1 MIRAKTILALKEEAM
16 HKHRLAQGLNLTSIA
31 AAHGFSDGF
40 NYVLIPVLPII
51 MGELNLSIL
60 QTGMII
66 SAAGLSIFM
75 MQMPASILSDY
86 LGKRKAIL
94 ALGLI
99 LSSLSFFG
107 ISSVGKN
114 YHLILV
120 LSFIVGLGNSTFH
133 PTATA
138 LVSEGFKR
146 RPGFFMGIF
155 SMGGNIGSA
164 AMPAAIGALALSLGW
179 RAGLRVLVIPVIILV
194 ILIYLCFPEV
204 KAARQTVRDTFSGIW
219 SKVCCNLPVVTLI
232 VIYSL
237 RGIGYRGIIT
247 FFPFLVASSMGADS
261 RTTGFL
267 LSIYF
272 IIGALCK
279 PILGAFYDRFGVR
292 LLLAMLF
299 FVGSS
304 VSLTMSN
311 VTSIPL
317 MAVLMAFL
325 GIASFISPIVMTAA
339 TTLVDRSIR
348 SSTVGMI
355 YTAHELQF
363 LSPIIGGWI
372 AQHFSI
378 QACFIFFAAILVLG
392 GVVSLLL
399 QEKRIPKLEEI

>member
-1 MIRAKTILALKEEAM
+1 M
-16 HKHRLAQGLNLTSIA
+16 HKHRLAQGLSLTSIA

-51 MGELNLSIL
+51 MRELNLSIL

-66 SAAGLSIFM
+66 SAAGLSVFM

-86 LGKRKAIL
+86 LGKRKIIL

-107 ISSVGKN
+107 ISWAGNN
-114 YHLILV
+114 YHLILA
-120 LSFIVGLGNSTFH
+120 LAFIAGLGNSTFH

-138 LVSEGFKR
+138 LVSEGFKS

-155 SMGGNIGSA
+155 SLGGNIGSA
-164 AMPAAIGALALSLGW
+164 AMPAAIGTLALSLGW
-179 RAGLRVLVIPVIILV
+179 RAGLRVLVIPVIMLV
-194 ILIYLCFPEV
+194 ILVYLCFPEV
-204 KAARQTVRDTFSGIW
+204 KAARQTVRNTFSGIW

-272 IIGALCK
+272 ITGALCK

-317 MAVLMAFL
+317 MAVLMALL

-372 AQHFSI
+372 AHHFSM

-392 GVVSLLL
+392 GGVSLLL

>member
-1 MIRAKTILALKEEAM
+1 M
-16 HKHRLAQGLNLTSIA
+16 HKHRLAQGLSLASIA

-51 MGELNLSIL
+51 MRELNLSIL

-86 LGKRKAIL
+86 LGKRKIIL

-107 ISSVGKN
+107 ISWAGKN
-114 YHLILV
+114 YHLILA
-120 LSFIVGLGNSTFH
+120 LAFIAGLGNSTFH

-138 LVSEGFKR
+138 LVSEGFKS

-155 SMGGNIGSA
+155 SLGGNIGSA

-179 RAGLRVLVIPVIILV
+179 RAGLRILVIPVIMPVILV
-194 ILIYLCFPEV
+194 YLCFPEA

-247 FFPFLVASSMGADS
+247 FFPFLVASTMGADS

-272 IIGALCK
+272 LTGALCK

-304 VSLTMSN
+304 ISLAMSN
-311 VTSIPL
+311 VTSLPL

-372 AQHFSI
+372 AHHFSM

-392 GVVSLLL
+392 GAVSLLL
-399 QEKRIPKLEEI
+399 QERRIPKLEEI

>member
-16 HKHRLAQGLNLTSIA
+16 HKHRLAQGLSLTSIA

-51 MGELNLSIL
+51 MRELNLSIL

-86 LGKRKAIL
+86 LGKRKIIL

-107 ISSVGKN
+107 ISWAGKN
-114 YHLILV
+114 YHLILA
-120 LSFIVGLGNSTFH
+120 LAFIAGLGNSTFH

-138 LVSEGFKR
+138 LVSEGFKS

-155 SMGGNIGSA
+155 SLGGNIGSA

-179 RAGLRVLVIPVIILV
+179 RAGLRVLVIPVIMLV
-194 ILIYLCFPEV
+194 ILVYLCFPEA

-247 FFPFLVASSMGADS
+247 FFPFLVASTMGADS

-272 IIGALCK
+272 LTGALCK

-304 VSLTMSN
+304 ISLTMSN
-311 VTSIPL
+311 VTSIPFL
-317 MAVLMAFL
+317 AGLMAFL
-325 GIASFISPIVMTAA
+325 GMVCFISPIVMTAA
-339 TTLVDRSIR
+339 TTLVDSSIR

-372 AQHFSI
+372 AHHFSM

-392 GVVSLLL
+392 GGVSLLL
-399 QEKRIPKLEEI
+399 QERRIPKLEEI